1 MRTVRANYVIPST
14 RALDVILVPASAE
27 DLAYLRRDEETLRSL
42 LVASS
47 VQILAEYQAD
57 GPCGV
62 AVSGMGT
69 AYIPLA
75 GVVDLAAEC
84 ERLRKQEAELVAYL
98 ASVRKKLDN
107 ANFVARAPQDVV
119 DKERARIVEFDEKLS
134 RVRQQLASFGAQSN

>member
-1 MRTVRANYVIPST
+1 
-14 RALDVILVPASAE
+14 
-27 DLAYLRRDEETLRSL
+27 
-42 LVASS
+42 
-47 VQILAEYQAD
+47 
-57 GPCGV
+57 
-62 AVSGMGT
+62 MGT